1 VAFNNTYLKGQVPAH
16 RQVLAL
22 FQTEAASGQDPDP
35 VAFAKQTIPTIQEHI
50 SLDKREIA

>member
-1 VAFNNTYLKGQVPAH
+1 MAFNNTYLKGQVPAH